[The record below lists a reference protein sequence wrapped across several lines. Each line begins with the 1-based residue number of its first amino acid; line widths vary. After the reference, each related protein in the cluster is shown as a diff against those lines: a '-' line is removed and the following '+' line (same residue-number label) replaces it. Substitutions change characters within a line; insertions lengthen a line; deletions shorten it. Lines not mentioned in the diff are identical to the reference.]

1 MDLAQITNAT
11 AAWLDVWRHGSA
23 HPRVVLAS
31 LRRLATQ
38 ARDPQARAVVERA
51 QLVAASVPFG
61 SVQAF
66 AA

>member
-1 MDLAQITNAT
+1 MDLEQITDAA

-23 HPRVVLAS
+23 HPSVVLAS
-31 LRRLATQ
+31 LRRLTTQ

-51 QLVAASVPFG
+51 RLAAASVPFG
-61 SVQAF
+61 SVRAF

>member
-1 MDLAQITNAT
+1 MDLAQIADAA

-23 HPRVVLAS
+23 HPSVVLAS

-38 ARDPQARAVVERA
+38 ARDPQARAAVERA
-51 QLVAASVPFG
+51 RLMAASVPFG

>member
-1 MDLAQITNAT
+1 MDSTQLTNAT

-23 HPRVVLAS
+23 HPTIVLAS

-38 ARDPQARAVVERA
+38 ARDPQSRAAVERA
-51 QLVAASVPFG
+51 RQAVAAVPFG
-61 SVQAF
+61 SVEAV